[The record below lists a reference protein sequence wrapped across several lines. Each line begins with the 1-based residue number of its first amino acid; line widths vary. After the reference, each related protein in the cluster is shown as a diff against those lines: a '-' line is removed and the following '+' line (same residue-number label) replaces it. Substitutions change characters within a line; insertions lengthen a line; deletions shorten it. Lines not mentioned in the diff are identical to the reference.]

1 MEKAYRLLPWLE
13 IDQAIDWL
21 QSLTG
26 AQISKQVL
34 LGLGRAREVDVYV
47 EILPPGISGKTSD
60 TKEEVTLSGMQLVL
74 NPDMALEQSI
84 QTCAVLKHGDA
95 HWIGLLPPWN
105 QSALFKSADIEA
117 LADMMNKTDGQPS
130 KSSTDR
136 SRTMRR
142 INAIR
147 AWLKDNGRDDSN
159 PTQPKGKRGD
169 KADAMDAL
177 ITDNP
182 QLFTKATFESA
193 WKELRKQNEGR
204 R

>member
-26 AQISKQVL
+26 TLLSERVL
-34 LGLGRAREVDVYV
+34 LRLGRAREVDVYV
-47 EILPPGISGKTSD
+47 QILPPGIPGKTSD
-60 TKEEVTLSGMQLVL
+60 TKEKVTLSGMQQVL
-74 NPDMALEQSI
+74 NPDMALEQSV

-95 HWIGLLPPWN
+95 HWIGLLPARN

-117 LADMMNKTDGQPS
+117 LAAKMNRTGGQPS
-130 KSSTDR
+130 DSVADR
-136 SRTMRR
+136 SLTERR

-147 AWLKDNGRDDSN
+147 EWLKDNGRDDTN
-159 PTQPKGKRGD
+159 PSQPQGKRGD

-177 ITDNP
+177 VSNNP
-182 QLFTKATFESA
+182 ELFTRATFDAA
-193 WKELRKQNEGR
+193 WKELRKQNEALR
-204 R
+204 